1 MTTSGTPLRF
11 VTFLAPEMLGVY
23 EEIVGYVGRQ
33 LGTGATFVVGTHDY
47 DVFARGEAD
56 FGFI

>member
-1 MTTSGTPLRF
+1 MSAQTLRF
-11 VTFLAPEMLGVY
+11 VTFLAPNIQPVY
-23 EEIVGYVGRQ
+23 EAMAAYVGRT
-33 LGTGATFVVGTHDY
+33 LGMPATLTVGTHDY

>member
-1 MTTSGTPLRF
+1 MDRVQEVLRF
-11 VTFLAPEMLGVY
+11 VTFLAPEMQEVY
-23 EEIVGYVGRQ
+23 ADMVTYVGDR
-33 LGTGATFVVGTHDY
+33 LGAGVSVQVGAHDY